1 MNSCREY
8 EPYVSIRMK
17 DCSDDGGKSR
27 HILNLLNKY
36 LLSTSKAMLN
46 AVRDKN
52 KSDKRFDFIVLTTKD
67 GS

>member
-1 MNSCREY
+1 M
-8 EPYVSIRMK
+8 M
-17 DCSDDGGKSR
+17 GGKSR